1 MAAQRPLVVVD
12 LQGQWRL
19 DDQPSLARA
28 MASAM
33 AMAELGDPKSL
44 RLGVTG
50 GPSQARPL
58 QGPHQ
63 SKLTKQ
69 AIKGLK
75 ARLPSLGIE
84 WLEDQSE
91 LVAGVSE
98 VGRCGP
104 NRLFAS
110 PPIPLESF
118 PRVFADFRRQLAANG
133 PVEVEAP
140 IGGNSGIDAAIDG
153 ASRSDGDSR
162 SSFPFAGDELSALR
176 HLQHFVHGSAGL
188 RNYKQTRNGLS
199 GVGFSSK
206 FSVWLSI
213 GTLSVRRIWAEVLS
227 YQAINGEDEGS
238 QAMQQELLWREFFIW
253 LELANPKNF
262 DQLGGIQGRS
272 YEYLEDRDLFA
283 NWCHGNSGNPLI
295 DAALKELNS
304 TGYLSNRVR
313 QWVASDFVH
322 RLRLPWLWG
331 ARWFA
336 WQLIDSTPSQ
346 NIGNWSYL
354 AGVGADPRSFGSA
367 GPRYFDLE
375 KQLKIYDPRGSY
387 LKLWS

>member
-1 MAAQRPLVVVD
+1 MAAQGPLVVVD

-19 DDQPSLARA
+19 DDQPALARA
-28 MASAM
+28 MASTM

-69 AIKGLK
+69 AIEGLK

-91 LVAGVSE
+91 LVAEVSE

-118 PRVFADFRRQLAANG
+118 PRVFADFRSQLAANG
-133 PVEVEAP
+133 PIEVEAP
-140 IGGNSGIDAAIDG
+140 IGAISEIDAAIDG
-153 ASRSDGDSR
+153 AIDEASRSDGDNP

-206 FSVWLSI
+206 FSAWLS
-213 GTLSVRRIWAEVLS
+213 
-227 YQAINGEDEGS
+227 
-238 QAMQQELLWREFFIW
+238 
-253 LELANPKNF
+253 
-262 DQLGGIQGRS
+262 
-272 YEYLEDRDLFA
+272 
-283 NWCHGNSGNPLI
+283 
-295 DAALKELNS
+295 
-304 TGYLSNRVR
+304 
-313 QWVASDFVH
+313 
-322 RLRLPWLWG
+322 
-331 ARWFA
+331 
-336 WQLIDSTPSQ
+336 
-346 NIGNWSYL
+346 
-354 AGVGADPRSFGSA
+354 
-367 GPRYFDLE
+367 
-375 KQLKIYDPRGSY
+375 
-387 LKLWS
+387 